1 MLSLHG
7 SFLQTATITL
17 ICFPV
22 ISGCQP
28 ADHRS
33 TTKYRRVSI
42 NWCRD
47 VWYSLKKAVWKVVL
61 WAPHRRRTASRGG
74 GGFDLVIACREEWE
88 MSPGGDERAD
98 LRRVWGVN
106 PRAFFVRADDGAWVR
121 GPTWGRIVL
130 AASLVLLVDVN
141 PYFKRIETFYRGE
154 TFRRET
160 KLHHR
165 KKCLG
170 GEKKELYQR
179 KTLLPVEKRQ
189 AFSRQGKKNFPPWK
203 GVRGIIYH
211 GQGFIMSWKG
221 SWKDLY

>member
-17 ICFPV
+17 ICFRV

-47 VWYSLKKAVWKVVL
+47 VWYPLRKAVWKVVL
-61 WAPHRRRTASRGG
+61 WAPHRQRTASRGG
-74 GGFDLVIACREEWE
+74 GSFDLVIACREEWE

-170 GEKKELYQR
+170 GEKKRVTPAENASTSGKATGILSSR
-179 KTLLPVEKRQ
+179 EKEFPTLEKC
-189 AFSRQGKKNFPPWK
+189 SRDNLSWT
-203 GVRGIIYH
+203 GVHYVMER
-211 GQGFIMSWKG
+211 
-221 SWKDLY
+221 